1 MLVSRTH
8 PWLASQA
15 VNQQLFFFLKAAVP
29 VFCMCVLKYCFF
41 TFWCGRI

>member
-15 VNQQLFFFLKAAVP
+15 VNQQFFLKAAVP
-29 VFCMCVLKYCFF
+29 VSCMCVLKYCFF